1 MERTNENKPNL
12 KTIYKDDSASIDAQI
27 DLFLADI
34 LKQVSNI
41 IEEIGE
47 EVRLTRTLALKQ
59 YIRGYR
65 DGFRLL
71 KNNPYDGMAVVNE
84 IY

>member
-12 KTIYKDDSASIDAQI
+12 KTIYKDDSA
-27 DLFLADI
+27 DI

-41 IEEIGE
+41 IEETGE
-47 EVRLTRTLALKQ
+47 EVRLTRILALKQ